1 MTSGIFNIGLT
12 GLTAAQTNLS
22 TISHNIANATTPG
35 YHRQRV
41 ELANAIPVPTG
52 NGFIG
57 TGVDVQTVSR
67 LYSDFLETQVTNAQG
82 RLAYLEAFRDQIG
95 QIDNLLADPNAGLT
109 PAIDGFF
116 ARRRY

>member
-41 ELANAIPVPTG
+41 ELANAIAVPTG

-67 LYSDFLETQVTNAQG
+67 LYSDFLETQVTTAQG
-82 RLAYLEAFRDQIG
+82 RLA
-95 QIDNLLADPNAGLT
+95 
-109 PAIDGFF
+109 
-116 ARRRY
+116 